1 MINSVKKLRHYRLG
15 EAKNVSSS
23 SSATARSLLSGISD
37 LQITLDPKGMITH
50 VESDSDLLDL
60 LPISTIIGISWLE
73 LIHEIDIALA
83 RTAIDTSRSNPGASS
98 RIDLLLCPKGEVEM
112 IPLSCWMCTD
122 AETDTTSLIC
132 IDLRSETSLKQQLV
146 NAQKTLEQDYWNNRR
161 LEARYRRMME
171 MMSEGFLV
179 IDDLSG
185 RVLEANSTA
194 GVLLGVGED
203 ALVGRIFPVGLD
215 NIASRAV
222 TELQREARSVTGMVS
237 GEVTTITGNTIAIGA
252 MCLRQGNE
260 TRLLMRIAPTSS
272 NAAEMGISKD
282 AFDHSPDGILVTDE
296 TGVVITAKAAYL
308 NLTGIQEVSQAAGR
322 RADRWLGRSN
332 VDLNVMLGNVETDS
346 PLQLFNTVLRT
357 ETGMHIDVELSAV
370 RTRVNN
376 QIVIVMFIRNIS
388 RRIDNR
394 QTTDVHLP
402 RSIEQITGRVGRVPL
417 KQLVRESTDVI
428 EALCVE
434 AALKLTKDNR
444 AAAAELLGLSRQS
457 LYTKLKRFDIGDSED
472 EVA

>member
-1 MINSVKKLRHYRLG
+1 M
-15 EAKNVSSS
+15 SSS
-23 SSATARSLLSGISD
+23 SLATTKSLLAAVSD
-37 LQITLDPKGMITH
+37 LQITICPKGVITH
-50 VESDSDLLDL
+50 VESDSDLLEL
-60 LPISTIIGISWLE
+60 LPLSILTGLSWLE
-73 LIHEIDIALA
+73 LIQEADIELTRSTIKAA
-83 RTAIDTSRSNPGASS
+83 RSNPGAPS
-98 RIDLLLCPKGEVEM
+98 RIDVVLCPEGQVEM
-112 IPLSCWMCTD
+112 IPLSCWVCAD
-122 AETDTTSLIC
+122 AETDATYLIC
-132 IDLRSETSLKQQLV
+132 MDLRSETSLKQQLV
-146 NAQKTLEQDYWNNRR
+146 NAQRTLEQDYWNNRR

-203 ALVGRIFPVGLD
+203 ALVGRVFPVGLE
-215 NIASRAV
+215 NSGSRAV
-222 TELQREARSVTGMVS
+222 TELQRESRSVTGMVT
-237 GEVTTITGNTIAIGA
+237 GEVTTSAGDTLAIGA
-252 MCLRQGNE
+252 VCLRQSNE
-260 TRLLMRIAPTSS
+260 TRLLVCIAPVSS
-272 NAAEMGISKD
+272 NAAELGMSND
-282 AFDHSPDGILVTDE
+282 AFDHSPDGILVTNE
-296 TGVVITAKAAYL
+296 TGIVITANAAYL
-308 NLTGIQEVSQAAGR
+308 NLAGIHEESQAAGR

-332 VDLNVMLGNVETDS
+332 VDLNVMLGNVGTDS
-346 PLQLFNTVLRT
+346 PLQLFSTVLRT
-357 ETGMHIDVELSAV
+357 ETGMLIDVELSAV
-370 RTRVNN
+370 QAPVND
-376 QIVIVMFIRNIS
+376 QIVILMFIRDIS

>member
-1 MINSVKKLRHYRLG
+1 
-15 EAKNVSSS
+15 
-23 SSATARSLLSGISD
+23 
-37 LQITLDPKGMITH
+37 
-50 VESDSDLLDL
+50 
-60 LPISTIIGISWLE
+60 
-73 LIHEIDIALA
+73 
-83 RTAIDTSRSNPGASS
+83 
-98 RIDLLLCPKGEVEM
+98 
-112 IPLSCWMCTD
+112 MCTD

-296 TGVVITAKAAYL
+296 TGVVITANAAYL

>member
-1 MINSVKKLRHYRLG
+1 M
-15 EAKNVSSS
+15 SSS
-23 SSATARSLLSGISD
+23 SLATTKSLLAAVSD
-37 LQITLDPKGMITH
+37 LQITLCPKGVITH
-50 VESDSDLLDL
+50 VESDSDLLEL
-60 LPISTIIGISWLE
+60 LPLSILTGLSWLE
-73 LIHEIDIALA
+73 LIQEADIDLTRNTIKAA
-83 RTAIDTSRSNPGASS
+83 RSNPGAPS
-98 RIDLLLCPKGEVEM
+98 RIDVVLCPEGQVEM
-112 IPLSCWMCTD
+112 IPLSCWVCAD
-122 AETDTTSLIC
+122 AETDATYLIC
-132 IDLRSETSLKQQLV
+132 MDLRSETSLKQQLV
-146 NAQKTLEQDYWNNRR
+146 NAQRTLEQDYWNNRR

-194 GVLLGVGED
+194 PSDAVGED
-203 ALVGRIFPVGLD
+203 ALVGRVFPVGLE
-215 NIASRAV
+215 NSGSRAV
-222 TELQREARSVTGMVS
+222 TELQRESRSVTGMVT
-237 GEVTTITGNTIAIGA
+237 GEVTTSAGDILAIGVV
-252 MCLRQGNE
+252 CLRQGNE
-260 TRLLMRIAPTSS
+260 TRLLVCIAPVSS
-272 NAAEMGISKD
+272 NAAEIGMSND
-282 AFDHSPDGILVTDE
+282 AFDHSPDGILVTNE
-296 TGVVITAKAAYL
+296 TGVVITANAAYL
-308 NLTGIQEVSQAAGR
+308 NLAGIHEESQAAGR

-332 VDLNVMLGNVETDS
+332 VDLNVMLGNVGTDS
-346 PLQLFNTVLRT
+346 PLQLFSTVLRT
-357 ETGMHIDVELSAV
+357 ETGMLIDVELSAV
-370 RTRVNN
+370 QAPVND
-376 QIVIVMFIRNIS
+376 QIVILMFIRDIS

>member
-1 MINSVKKLRHYRLG
+1 MIYSVQKLRHFRPV
-15 EAKNVSSS
+15 EAKNVST
-23 SSATARSLLSGISD
+23 SSATTSSLLAAVAD
-37 LQITLDPKGMITH
+37 LQITLDPTGVITH
-50 VESDSDLLDL
+50 AESDSDLLEL
-60 LPISTIIGISWLE
+60 LPLSSVTGLSWLE
-73 LIHEIDIALA
+73 LIQEADIDST
-83 RTAIDTSRSNPGASS
+83 RTVIETARSNPGVSS
-98 RIDLLLCPKGEVEM
+98 HVDLVLCPQGQVEM
-112 IPLSCWMCTD
+112 IPLSCWVCAD
-122 AETDTTSLIC
+122 AETDATYLIGM
-132 IDLRSETSLKQQLV
+132 DLRSETSLKQQLV
-146 NAQKTLEQDYWNNRR
+146 NAQRTLEQDYWNNRR

-171 MMSEGFLV
+171 MMSDGFLV

-194 GVLLGVGED
+194 GILLGVGED
-203 ALVGRIFPVGLD
+203 ALVGRVFPVGME
-215 NIASRAV
+215 NSGSRAV
-222 TELQREARSVTGMVS
+222 TELQRESRSVTGMVT
-237 GEVTTITGNTIAIGA
+237 GEVVTSAGNTLTIGA
-252 MCLRQGNE
+252 LCLRQGNE
-260 TRLLMRIAPTSS
+260 TRLLVRIAPLSS
-272 NAAEMGISKD
+272 NAAEIGISKD

-296 TGVVITAKAAYL
+296 TGVVITANAAYL
-308 NLTGIQEVSQAAGR
+308 TLAGIHEESQAAGR

-332 VDLNVMLGNVETDS
+332 VDLNVMLGNVGTDS
-346 PLQLFNTVLRT
+346 PLKLFSTVLRT
-357 ETGMHIDVELSAV
+357 ETGVLIDVELSAV
-370 RTRVNN
+370 KAPVDD
-376 QIVIVMFIRNIS
+376 QIVIVMFIRDIS
-388 RRIDNR
+388 RRINNQ